1 MVWKNIWYAWP
12 HPKLRM
18 MNQCLR
24 VNVLY
29 PGAFDKKTFLLLVP
43 RCSLWTLGRVCSESL
58 LLVKISKFISL
69 FLSHFPNQLPT
80 LVQPVPTAANQCP
93 PRGEGRR
100 GGCSNWE
107 LEDVGKPADASCW
120 VRSSPNACGPRNTK
134 MLAQL
139 GIVCGSAKLNVDVH
153 KGPHHDQ
160 VPYYTHC
167 LVSST

>member
-24 VNVLY
+24 VKVLY
-29 PGAFDKKTFLLLVP
+29 PGASDKKTFLLLVP
-43 RCSLWTLGRVCSESL
+43 SFSLWTMGRVCSESL
-58 LLVKISKFISL
+58 LLVKISKFTSF

-80 LVQPVPTAANQCP
+80 LCAHPGP
-93 PRGEGRR
+93 EGRR

-120 VRSSPNACGPRNTK
+120 VRSSPNACGPRKTK

-139 GIVCGSAKLNVDVH
+139 SVECGSAKLNVDAH